1 MLKDTQPLNT
11 SKETGLENTQ
21 PVGIARE
28 ALQANQETQELL
40 VQHESM
46 PLPEWI
52 LNWAQRDENP
62 CQTAQHLS

>member
-1 MLKDTQPLNT
+1 MSQDTRPLKT

-28 ALQANQETQELL
+28 ALQASQETQELL
-40 VQHESM
+40 VQHQST

-52 LNWAQRDENP
+52 LN
-62 CQTAQHLS
+62 